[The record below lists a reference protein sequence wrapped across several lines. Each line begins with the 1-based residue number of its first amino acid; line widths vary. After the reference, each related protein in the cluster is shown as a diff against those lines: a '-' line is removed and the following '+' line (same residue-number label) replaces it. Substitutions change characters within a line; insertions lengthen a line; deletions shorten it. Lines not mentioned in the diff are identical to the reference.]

1 MSSNHYFGGRGRGG
15 GRGDS
20 DAHLP
25 KQTRLAAPTLSGQ
38 QNVPREPDLGTRNQ
52 GNCCAE
58 EAAVAEGGDKLSKLD
73 STATAKPN
81 VANTSDVET
90 TGVAPAH
97 QDQSSV
103 PGNDARVCGNCKKPG
118 HVVSRCWTIQA
129 SGYIN
134 GCAICNRG
142 HNTKKCKQFP
152 KDKSSQVD
160 LLVFQRANL
169 PPLANSHWFGLM
181 LHHMECHPT
190 TMVPGL
196 PWSVEFCQELREDQA
211 RVDQLALN
219 LSESGSADGRECDPD
234 TKSWEAAK
242 AYCARKQAASQSEAT
257 ESQSQAPETSDE
269 APRQWNIVA
278 RLKQGETNDF
288 RLPGGGDTSKS
299 LGQSKD
305 SKQSKDSTQPRVS
318 TAPRPLTRAQKRA
331 AAEEDMFT
339 LADIQTDNM
348 DAIREDVDFE
358 IVWDSSQSE
367 GSAQPQS
374 STAPKP
380 LTRAEKRAAGEE
392 GMVPET
398 NLRMGPIRD
407 MRKALDHD
415 LIDWSDE
422 PEN

>member
-1 MSSNHYFGGRGRGG
+1 MSSNHYLGGRGRGG

-25 KQTRLAAPTLSGQ
+25 EQTRLAAPTLSGQ
-38 QNVPREPDLGTRNQ
+38 QNVPREPDLGSRNQ
-52 GNCCAE
+52 GKCCAE

-73 STATAKPN
+73 STASAKPN

-152 KDKSSQVD
+152 KDKPSQVD

-181 LHHMECHPT
+181 LHHMERHPT
-190 TMVPGL
+190 TKVQGL

-242 AYCARKQAASQSEAT
+242 AYCARKQE
-257 ESQSQAPETSDE
+257 
-269 APRQWNIVA
+269 
-278 RLKQGETNDF
+278 
-288 RLPGGGDTSKS
+288 
-299 LGQSKD
+299 D
-305 SKQSKDSTQPRVS
+305 SRQSKDSTQP
-318 TAPRPLTRAQKRA
+318 Q
-331 AAEEDMFT
+331 
-339 LADIQTDNM
+339 
-348 DAIREDVDFE
+348 
-358 IVWDSSQSE
+358 
-367 GSAQPQS
+367 G
-374 STAPKP
+374 STAPKQ

-392 GMVPET
+392 DMITMEQIVAGS
-398 NLRMGPIRD
+398 IAH
-407 MRKALDHD
+407 MRKRHEIDFDSSEDSSEDTSKGPGQSKDTRKSRDSAQPQGSTAPKPLTKAQKRALAEEDMFTLD
-415 LIDWSDE
+415 DIQTDGMDAIREDVDYVIDWSDE
-422 PEN
+422 S